1 MSLVAFDTNILLYSV
16 DHAGDAQKHEL
27 AVDLLDRAAAGGIAV
42 LPLQALAEFYAVA
55 VRKLKAPPDDAA
67 AFVDLWGRVFPVVPA
82 GLADVADS
90 MRVQRDHGLAFWDA
104 MMWSVARRAG
114 VRALLSEDLQD
125 GRSLE
130 GVVFLNPFAP
140 QNAGRIDALLAMPPT
155 PSR

>member
-1 MSLVAFDTNILLYSV
+1 MIRVAFDSNILLYAV
-16 DHAGDAQKHEL
+16 DRAGDSRKHDI
-27 AVDLLDRAAAGGIAV
+27 AIDLLDRAAAGGMAV

-55 VRKLKAPPDDAA
+55 VRKLKAPPEDAA
-67 AFVDLWGRVFPVVPA
+67 AFVDLWGQVFPIVPA

-104 MMWSVARRAG
+104 MIWSVARRVGA
-114 VRALLSEDLQD
+114 RALISEDLQD

-130 GVVFLNPFAP
+130 GVVFINPFAP
-140 QNAGRIDALLAMPPT
+140 QNAVRIDALLTLPSP